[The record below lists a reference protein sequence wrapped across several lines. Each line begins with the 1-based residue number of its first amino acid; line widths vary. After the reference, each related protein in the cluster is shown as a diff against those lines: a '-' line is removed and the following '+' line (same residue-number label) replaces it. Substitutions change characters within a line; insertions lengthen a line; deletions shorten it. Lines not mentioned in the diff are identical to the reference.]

1 MLHLVLQR
9 QRNSKGVTVIQ
20 FPLVCHPQKPKPFGM
35 LQACCTWMTGL
46 QSHYWEPGQLAGLRW
61 SHKCLRLGLGLGLG
75 RQSSAACP
83 SQVRSCCPQGAACW
97 LWLTLQKLFVLS
109 GTSFGNISRN
119 QRLHRGQGCA
129 VSQGHL
135 GLFSQTPQVWG
146 AQRRGVI
153 TQEGWISGTAENS
166 KSSLMEIPS
175 LNQSKTTL
183 RNIFLFQLWN
193 H

>member
-1 MLHLVLQR
+1 MFVLHLVLQS
-9 QRNSKGVTVIQ
+9 QHNSTRENVVQ
-20 FPLVCHPQKPKPFGM
+20 FPLVCHPQKPFGM
-35 LQACCTWMTGL
+35 LQACCAWMMGL
-46 QSHYWEPGQLAGLRW
+46 RSHCRQQGWLAELRW
-61 SHKCLRLGLGLGLG
+61 SHKRLGLGLG
-75 RQSSAACP
+75 RQSSAAGP
-83 SQVRSCCPQGAACW
+83 SQVRSCHQGAVYW
-97 LWLTLQKLFVLS
+97 LWLTLQKLLMLS

-119 QRLHRGQGCA
+119 QRLHRGQGYT

-153 TQEGWISGTAENS
+153 SQEGWISGTAENS
-166 KSSLMEIPS
+166 KSSLMEISP

-183 RNIFLFQLWN
+183 RNMFLFQLQN